1 MADSATT
8 SNRLR
13 KQTLA
18 SNVNVWGDPYLNANF
33 DLIDAAMDGVS
44 TIAVGTAT
52 ATTLT
57 STNYASDQ
65 TRNRVH
71 VFTGTGT
78 QTLTATI
85 PFVTKNYLAINDAAG
100 PVRYIMAS
108 GTGATVEAGRISW
121 VVADGTNVRL
131 GTPRLDQVPSPT
143 SAVSLNSQ
151 RITGLAAGTAAT
163 DAASLSNR
171 LDQFAAPTAAV
182 SFGTQRITNLATP
195 TGTSDAVTK
204 AYADGLSFSAAL
216 PAGTSSGDVLIYNG
230 SAGAWA
236 GPATLPYL
244 RTTGGTLTGALT
256 MVSTATVTASGG
268 ANFVD
273 TQLVRAEIR
282 DYSLTLST
290 LGNAGGTA
298 TANLENGNAFS
309 ATSTATTTWVFSNPP
324 SGARAGAFSLFLIN
338 GGQYTQTWP
347 TAVRWN
353 GNSAPTLT
361 STGTDELAF
370 VTYNAGTNW
379 HGRRAWAS
387 S

>member
-8 SNRLR
+8 SNRFR

-18 SNVNVWGDPYLNANF
+18 SNVNVWGDPYLNNNF
-33 DLIDAAMDGVS
+33 DLIDAALDGVS
-44 TIAVGTAT
+44 AIAVGTAT

-57 STNYASDQ
+57 STNYAADQ
-65 TRNRVH
+65 ARNRVH
-71 VFTGTGT
+71 VFSGTGT

-85 PFVTKNYLAINDAAG
+85 PLVTKNYLAINDSAG
-100 PVRYIMAS
+100 PIRYVMAS

-121 VVADGTNVRL
+121 VVSDGTNVRL

-151 RITGLAAGTAAT
+151 RITSLAAGTAAT

-204 AYADGLSFSAAL
+204 AYADGLAFSAAL

-236 GPATLPYL
+236 GPTTLPYVASSA
-244 RTTGGTLTGALT
+244 G
-256 MVSTATVTASGG
+256 TATNLILSGTATASAGM
-268 ANFVD
+268 NFND
-273 TQLVRAEIR
+273 TQILQPEIR

-290 LGNAGGTA
+290 LGNVGGTA
-298 TANLENGNAFS
+298 TANLLNGNAFS

-324 SGARAGAFSLFLIN
+324 TGARAGAFSLFLVN
-338 GGQYTQTWP
+338 GGQFTQTWP
-347 TAVRWN
+347 GSVRWN

-387 S
+387 A

>member
-8 SNRLR
+8 SNRFR

-18 SNVNVWGDPYLNANF
+18 SNVNVWGDPYLNTNF
-33 DLIDAAMDGVS
+33 DLIDNALDGVS
-44 TIAVGTAT
+44 TIAMGTAT
-52 ATTLT
+52 AMTLT

-71 VFTGTGT
+71 VFSGTGT

-85 PFVTKNYLAINDAAG
+85 PLVTKNYLAINDASG

-121 VVADGTNVRL
+121 VVSDGTNVRL
-131 GTPRLDQVPSPT
+131 GSPRLDQVPAPT

-151 RITGLAAGTAAT
+151 RITSLAAGTAAT

-171 LDQFAAPTAAV
+171 LDQFAAPTTAV

-195 TGTSDAVTK
+195 TGTADAVTK

-216 PAGTSSGDVLIYNG
+216 PTGTSSGDVLIYNG

-236 GPATLPYL
+236 GPATLPYIA
-244 RTTGGTLTGALT
+244 TTGGTLSGAL
-256 MVSTATVTASGG
+256 
-268 ANFVD
+268 NFAD
-273 TQLVRAEIR
+273 QQIVRPEIR

-290 LGNAGGTA
+290 FGNVGGTA

-324 SGARAGAFSLFLIN
+324 SGNRAGAFSLFLIN

-347 TAVRWN
+347 ASVRWN

-361 STGTDELAF
+361 GTGTDELAF

-387 S
+387 A

>member
-85 PFVTKNYLAINDAAG
+85 PLVTKNFLVLNDASG
-100 PVRYIMAS
+100 PVRYVMAS

-151 RITGLAAGTAAT
+151 RITGLAAGTATT

-236 GPATLPYL
+236 GPATLPYVP
-244 RTTGGTLTGALT
+244 TTGGTL
-256 MVSTATVTASGG
+256 SGSL
-268 ANFVD
+268 NFTD
-273 TQLVRAEIR
+273 HQLVRAEIR

-324 SGARAGAFSLFLIN
+324 AGARAGAFSLFLIN

-387 S
+387 A

>member
-85 PFVTKNYLAINDAAG
+85 PLVTKNFLVLNDASG
-100 PVRYIMAS
+100 PVRYVMAS

-151 RITGLAAGTAAT
+151 RITSLAAGTATT

-171 LDQFAAPTAAV
+171 LDQFAAPTTAV
-182 SFGTQRITNLATP
+182 SFGTQRITSLATP

-216 PAGTSSGDVLIYNG
+216 PAATNGQIAGYQSGTWAGRDPMAFLPIASDGDATAGTSADVLMT
-230 SAGAWA
+230 
-236 GPATLPYL
+236 PQ
-244 RTTGGTLTGALT
+244 RTTQAI
-256 MVSTATVTASGG
+256 A
-268 ANFVD
+268 
-273 TQLVRAEIR
+273 
-282 DYSLTLST
+282 SLT
-290 LGNAGGTA
+290 
-298 TANLENGNAFS
+298 
-309 ATSTATTTWVFSNPP
+309 PP
-324 SGARAGAFSLFLIN
+324 STPDFILQSQGII
-338 GGQYTQTWP
+338 
-347 TAVRWN
+347 
-353 GNSAPTLT
+353 
-361 STGTDELAF
+361 
-370 VTYNAGTNW
+370 
-379 HGRRAWAS
+379 
-387 S
+387 